1 MLLKTGVV
9 ATTGIVVIVV
19 LKKGPN
25 VREERIC
32 VLVSVVDGISVVLVT
47 GVTAVAE
54 GVSPVD
60 NGTLVG
66 IVTIPVDNG
75 TVVWIVTPVDNGT
88 VVWIVTPVDNGTVV
102 WIVTPVDNGTLVEIV
117 TTPVESGMVI
127 SVVVLL
133 IVSVEVTAR
142 VKVVLKLRF
151 VMSGF
156 NVLVVVPGV
165 I

>member
-88 VVWIVTPVDNGTVV
+88 
-102 WIVTPVDNGTLVEIV
+102 LVEIV